1 MSPLLYSYHYGA
13 IAEEIDAFKY
23 ANKKLT
29 TNSSLYKALFPLDI
43 GQASEKVEKLAQE
56 KAENQKQKFQLHEF

>member
-1 MSPLLYSYHYGA
+1 MYSYHYGA

-29 TNSSLYKALFPLDI
+29 TNSNLYRTLFPMDI
-43 GQASEKVEKLAQE
+43 G
-56 KAENQKQKFQLHEF
+56 